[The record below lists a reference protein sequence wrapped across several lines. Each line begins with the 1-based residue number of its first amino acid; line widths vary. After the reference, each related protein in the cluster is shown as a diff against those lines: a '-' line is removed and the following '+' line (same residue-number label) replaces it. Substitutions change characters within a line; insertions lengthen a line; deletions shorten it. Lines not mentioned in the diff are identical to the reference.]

1 MIQDIG
7 YITYIKKSREKSL
20 LIKVLSKNNGVVYG
34 FINNGLNK
42 YKYYKNQIG
51 NFVQFTSTASN
62 DNFNIIETE
71 LIKSNL
77 EAYFYRKSNLIV
89 FNSAVAL
96 INSFVKENE
105 EIDNIY
111 NIFNNLICNMIKH
124 NDIWLYYIDF
134 LLSILDHIG
143 ININVNKCYLTGKN
157 DTYYISPKTG
167 NCVIKELGEKYK
179 NNLFVIPRCLKSF
192 DYSMEDILNTLKIC
206 FYFINKFIKENNL
219 FYMTNELN
227 FITSELYK
235 EFTNCCH

>member
-20 LIKVLSKNNGVVYG
+20 LIKVLSKNNGIIFG

-51 NFVQFTSTASN
+51 NFIQFTSTTSN
-62 DNFNIIETE
+62 DNLNIIETE
-71 LIKSNL
+71 LVKSNL
-77 EAYFYRKSNLIV
+77 EVYFYKKSNLII
-89 FNSAVAL
+89 FNSAMTL
-96 INSFVKENE
+96 INIFIKENE
-105 EIDNIY
+105 DINNIY
-111 NIFNNLICNMIKH
+111 NIFNNLIGNMVKN

-134 LLSILDHIG
+134 LLSILNHIG
-143 ININVNKCYLTGKN
+143 FNIDVNRCSLTGN
-157 DTYYISPKTG
+157 NNPHYISPKTG

-179 NNLFVIPRCLKSF
+179 NNLFVIPNCLKSF
-192 DYSMEDILNTLKIC
+192 EYSSTDILNTLKIC

-219 FYMTNELN
+219 FYVSNELN

-235 EFTNCCH
+235 EFTNYNH